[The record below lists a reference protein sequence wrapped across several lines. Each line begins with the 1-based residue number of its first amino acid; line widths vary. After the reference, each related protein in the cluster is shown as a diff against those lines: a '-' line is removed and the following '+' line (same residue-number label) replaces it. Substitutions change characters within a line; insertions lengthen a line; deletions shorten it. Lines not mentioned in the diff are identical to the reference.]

1 MRDAVSACAFAA
13 GIAVCLLIVLP
24 VTIDRS
30 ISVFML
36 TQMAAQPDHAFTPSE
51 LRSLFVDV
59 YVERYGQIER
69 RLEEQK
75 VSRNVAQ
82 SAKRLPDHAARTGF
96 CSVCASSCRSSFR
109 PIGVSSRLRPPAL
122 IRGSQLSAEPIFQ
135 FLKVSMHRGDRSN
148 GDNAPTL
155 PSPRAHCGDSE
166 MNLRERSSHG
176 GYFSGCPIVTF
187 SVPTPSISQSIL
199 SPATVAATPDGVPV
213 RMMSP
218 AASSTISDSLEMTS
232 GTFQII

>member
-1 MRDAVSACAFAA
+1 MKAFLAAGAWFTAAVVLVVGSVVALSWIGFLDQISILFYRGLVLIAVGEVFCFAVLLVARRKWPVWHVRDAVSACAFAG

-82 SAKRLPDHAARTGF
+82 TGNGF
-96 CSVCASSCRSSFR
+96 QITPQGLAFVRFA
-109 PIGVSSRLRPPAL
+109 RLR
-122 IRGSQLSAEPIFQ
+122 STVFQ
-135 FLKVSMHRGDRSN
+135 TD
-148 GDNAPTL
+148 
-155 PSPRAHCGDSE
+155 PR
-166 MNLRERSSHG
+166 
-176 GYFSGCPIVTF
+176 FVT
-187 SVPTPSISQSIL
+187 
-199 SPATVAATPDGVPV
+199 
-213 RMMSP
+213 P
-218 AASSTISDSLEMTS
+218 AAPRVDAGRSAVP
-232 GTFQII
+232 